1 MIKMDLYEILSLIGI
16 FIQMLGMLL
25 FGVTIGW
32 FTLHVIGQPEKNW
45 QLQSIVFSVFLVF
58 ITLMVKYLTP
68 GARGV
73 FLVGAAGAM
82 IYWGLIKTREKPEK
96 KK

>member
-1 MIKMDLYEILSLIGI
+1 MSTFYDFVGIVGILVQI
-16 FIQMLGMLL
+16 LGLLL
-25 FGVTIGW
+25 FGVTAGW
-32 FTLHVIGQPEKNW
+32 FTLHLINQPEKNW

-58 ITLMVKYLTP
+58 SAIMVKFLTP
-68 GARGV
+68 GAFGT
-73 FLVGAAGAM
+73 FLTGAAGAL